1 MSTCSLPMSSE
12 GVARCFVVYPPT
24 IQNVVCLFD
33 FGFLNFRKWAVGD
46 TAYLPHQQEHL
57 SSQLA
62 TCSANIQ
69 TNTKN
74 SLPGTFIFNSSSVTF
89 NINTKD

>member
-1 MSTCSLPMSSE
+1 MLTCSLPMSSE

-46 TAYLPHQQEHL
+46 TLAKPVAYFL
-57 SSQLA
+57 SYAVPIKCMYIGVRVLY
-62 TCSANIQ
+62 TI
-69 TNTKN
+69 
-74 SLPGTFIFNSSSVTF
+74 IMIV
-89 NINTKD
+89 